1 MWLTQRGEEK
11 GKLWGKCYSPPSC
24 PLISQEEKHIKF
36 AVLISIVFK
45 KSNLCNEYLSG
56 RSPAGCWQPGF
67 LDTVW
72 NGGCTFHSLA
82 PSPFFAI
89 YLMSGQRCVC
99 SRSEGRWIP
108 AVLTML
114 SPAPRGSE
122 PVAGAQQGPCQ
133 PGTPPKL
140 RKVPLLPPGAA
151 WLPGVCHPWA
161 PLLGDAGWA
170 APQARHGWKYKDE
183 SNRCFHGWQW
193 PGCGSSWESCPSQS
207 STRWQ
212 GRKRLSGA
220 VLSLHMPGAEGR
232 IRSLEKCPGDTEH
245 RFSSSLHPICLSH
258 HPCVRGG
265 CVPAGSSAQG

>member
-161 PLLGDAGWA
+161 PLLETLAGQLPRRGTDGNTRMNQTGVSMDDSGLAVAAAESLVPARA
-170 APQARHGWKYKDE
+170 APA
-183 SNRCFHGWQW
+183 
-193 PGCGSSWESCPSQS
+193 
-207 STRWQ
+207 
-212 GRKRLSGA
+212 GRG
-220 VLSLHMPGAEGR
+220 E
-232 IRSLEKCPGDTEH
+232 
-245 RFSSSLHPICLSH
+245 
-258 HPCVRGG
+258 RGFLG
-265 CVPAGSSAQG
+265 QC